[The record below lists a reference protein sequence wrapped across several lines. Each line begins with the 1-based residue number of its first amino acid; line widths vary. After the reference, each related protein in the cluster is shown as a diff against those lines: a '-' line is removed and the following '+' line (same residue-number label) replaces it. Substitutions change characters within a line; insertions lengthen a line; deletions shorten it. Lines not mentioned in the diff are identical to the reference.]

1 MLMSLRESRNASALE
16 TDWPDLPLAEWEPTY
31 RTLHMWTQIVG
42 KIRLGLAPLQNH
54 WWNVALYVNTRGLTT
69 SPIPYA
75 GDMFRLQFD
84 FIEHRLELH
93 TSAGRKNAIALAPKS
108 VAAFYSELFAML
120 RGAGID
126 VAINPKPQEVPDPI
140 PLDRDETHSSY
151 QPEYTNRLW
160 RIMLSTDTVFKKF
173 RAPFIGK
180 SSPVHFFWG
189 SFDLCTTR
197 FSGRSAPPRKGVI
210 TSEAY
215 SHECSSVG
223 WWPGGGE
230 FKSPAFYTYT
240 APEPPGYSSQKLRPD
255 SAIYHQGLH
264 EFVLMYDDV
273 RRARSPRSEILE
285 FAQSAYEAGAELAG
299 WDRKSLER

>member
-1 MLMSLRESRNASALE
+1 
-16 TDWPDLPLAEWEPTY
+16 
-31 RTLHMWTQIVG
+31 
-42 KIRLGLAPLQNH
+42 
-54 WWNVALYVNTRGLTT
+54 VNTRGLTT
-69 SPIPYA
+69 SPIPYRDKA
-75 GDMFRLQFD
+75 FRLQFD

-93 TSAGRKNAIALAPKS
+93 SSAGEKNAIVLASKS
-108 VAAFYSELFAML
+108 VAAFYRELFSML
-120 RGAGID
+120 RAAGIE
-126 VAINPKPQEVPDPI
+126 VSINPKPQEVPDPI
-140 PLDRDETHSSY
+140 PLDRDETHTSY
-151 QPEYTNRLW
+151 QPEYANRLW
-160 RIMLSTDTVFKKF
+160 RILVSTDLVFKQF
-173 RAPFIGK
+173 RAQFVGK

-197 FSGRSAPPRKGVI
+197 FNGKKAPPRKGII

-230 FKSPAFYTYT
+230 FKSPAFYAYM
-240 APEPPGYSSQKLRPD
+240 APEPAGYSARKLRPD
-255 SAIYHQGLH
+255 AAYYHPTLH

-273 RRARSPRSEILE
+273 RRAKSPQREILE